1 MTRNLLA
8 DSLSPYLLQHKDNPV
23 HWRPWGAQALA
34 QARDEN
40 KPILLSIGYSSCH
53 WCHVMAHESFSDAD
67 IAARMNAHFVNIKV
81 DREERP
87 DIDAV
92 YMRALQLMG
101 GQGGWPLTMFL
112 TPDAK
117 PFWGGTYFPPRSAYG
132 RPGFDEVL
140 DAVSRAF
147 RDKRDEIEAGAAS
160 LLERLK
166 SAPDAQS
173 PRAGSTAPDNR
184 QRPSLQTEEIRDHS
198 RFVRHVED
206 PIYGGFPSGAP
217 KFPQTQAL
225 ELLWRAW
232 RRDQDSRAKEAVE
245 RALTAMCR
253 GGIYDHLGGG
263 FCRYSTDR
271 QWHVPHFEKMLY
283 DNAMLAPLLAWVWR
297 DGGNDLYRRRL
308 EETIGWMLREMRLPG
323 GAFASSQDADSPDE
337 GGEDFASGEGAF
349 HVWSEAEIDALLG
362 DESALFKSVYDVT
375 AGGNWEGACIL
386 NQNRSKESA
395 DAEEERLAPLR
406 ARLFAERENRPR
418 PQRDDKILA
427 DWNGLAIAALAQAA
441 AVLGRTEWMTAAAEC
456 FTCVTAEMSDGVRL
470 FHARRGE
477 ARSERAFSSDYANM
491 IRAALLLHQLH
502 DGDCASGEQGGE
514 GNAPNGD
521 AYLRHALE
529 WIDVL
534 DADYADGGGGYFDTR
549 KEAGA
554 EALVARPRAAE
565 DGAQPCANFV
575 MAECFATLSH
585 LTGGAEWRQRCE
597 ALLASE
603 ARDMR
608 NRAFSLAGLLCA
620 ADQLRHAARVEVFG
634 GGEGADA
641 LVEAARRASGPGL
654 VVVRRATRDEAQEPS
669 AVICRGER
677 CGLPIQDAEML
688 RRQLAG
694 GVAP

>member
-23 HWRPWGAQALA
+23 HWRPWSAQALA

-67 IAARMNAHFVNIKV
+67 IAAQMNAHFVNIKV

-87 DIDAV
+87 DIDAI

-140 DAVSRAF
+140 DAVARAF

-160 LLERLK
+160 LSERLQPP
-166 SAPDAQS
+166 APTPS
-173 PRAGSTAPDNR
+173 PDNR
-184 QRPSLQTEEIRDHS
+184 QRPPLQTEEIRDHT

-217 KFPQTQAL
+217 KFPQTQAI
-225 ELLWRAW
+225 ELLWRGW
-232 RRDQDSRAKEAVE
+232 RRDQDARAKEAVE

-271 QWHVPHFEKMLY
+271 QWLVPHFEKMLY
-283 DNAMLAPLLAWVWR
+283 DNAMLAPLLAWAWR
-297 DGGNDLYRRRL
+297 DGGQPLYKRRL

-337 GGEDFASGEGAF
+337 GGEGAF

-362 DESALFKSVYDVT
+362 DDSAIFKAAYDVT
-375 AGGNWEGACIL
+375 AAGNWEGACIL
-386 NQNRSKESA
+386 NQNRSKENA
-395 DAEEERLAPLR
+395 DAEEETLASLR
-406 ARLFAERENRPR
+406 ARLFAEREKRPR
-418 PQRDDKILA
+418 PGRDDKILA

-441 AVLGRTEWMTAAAEC
+441 AVLGRREWMTAAAEC
-456 FTCVTAEMSDGVRL
+456 FAFVTAEMSDGVRL
-470 FHARRGE
+470 FHACRGT
-477 ARSERAFSSDYANM
+477 ARSEMAFSSDYANM
-491 IRAALLLHQLH
+491 IRAALTLYQLR
-502 DGDCASGEQGGE
+502 GEDD
-514 GNAPNGD
+514 APNGD
-521 AYLRHALE
+521 AWLRHALE
-529 WIDVL
+529 WIEVL
-534 DADYADGGGGYFDTR
+534 DTDYADGGGRYFDTR
-549 KEAGA
+549 KAEGA
-554 EALVARPRAAE
+554 EALVARPRGGE

-575 MAECFATLSH
+575 MAECFASLFH
-585 LTGGAEWRQRCE
+585 LTGSAEWRRRCE
-597 ALLASE
+597 GILA
-603 ARDMR
+603 ADGGDMR

-634 GGEGADA
+634 AGEGADA
-641 LVEAARRASGPGL
+641 LLNAARGAFGPGL
-654 VVVRRATRDEAQEPS
+654 LVARRPARDEAQEPS

-677 CGLPIQDAEML
+677 CGLPIRDGETLLL
-688 RRQLAG
+688 RLSEG
-694 GVAP
+694 EL